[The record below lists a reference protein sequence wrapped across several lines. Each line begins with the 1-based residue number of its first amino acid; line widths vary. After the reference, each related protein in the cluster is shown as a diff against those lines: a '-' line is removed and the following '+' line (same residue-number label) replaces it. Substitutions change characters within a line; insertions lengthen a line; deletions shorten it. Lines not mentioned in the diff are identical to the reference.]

1 MKLSE
6 AIRLLKE
13 AGVPDAE
20 FDARE
25 IFSHI
30 GGIPKYMLAGP
41 TAESSSEAVFKAL
54 ERRVNREPLGYIIG
68 EVSLYREAYKVTPA
82 VLIPRPDT
90 EVLIDFGV
98 RNISEGGNLLDI
110 CTGSG
115 CVAISTLANT
125 KNTTAYAID
134 ISAEALAIAKE
145 NAERNG
151 VGARLRLIEADA
163 LEYKTDMQFDA
174 ILSNPPYIAENVYKT
189 LQKEIF
195 FEPEIAFVG
204 GDDGLEF
211 YRALTAKYKNNLKDG
226 GFIAYEIGYDQA
238 DSLCKIAEE
247 NGMSCQI
254 IKDLGGNDRVSVLR
268 KKQP

>member
-1 MKLSE
+1 MNYTVETLAKGTKVCINSTHRFGTDAFLLSDFC
-6 AIRLLKE
+6 
-13 AGVPDAE
+13 GV
-20 FDARE
+20 
-25 IFSHI
+25 
-30 GGIPKYMLAGP
+30 KYAQ
-41 TAESSSEAVFKAL
+41 TA
-54 ERRVNREPLGYIIG
+54 
-68 EVSLYREAYKVTPA
+68 
-82 VLIPRPDT
+82 
-90 EVLIDFGV
+90 
-98 RNISEGGNLLDI
+98 LDI
-110 CTGSG
+110 GSG
-115 CVAISTLANT
+115 CGIIPLRWKDRGHKGLA
-125 KNTTAYAID
+125 
-134 ISAEALAIAKE
+134 
-145 NAERNG
+145 
-151 VGARLRLIEADA
+151 VA
-163 LEYKTDMQFDA
+163 LEIDAEGTALTNESIKLNNFENMVAVNRDIRHWQTDMQFDA

-211 YRALTAKYKNNLKDG
+211 YHALTAKYKNNLKYG